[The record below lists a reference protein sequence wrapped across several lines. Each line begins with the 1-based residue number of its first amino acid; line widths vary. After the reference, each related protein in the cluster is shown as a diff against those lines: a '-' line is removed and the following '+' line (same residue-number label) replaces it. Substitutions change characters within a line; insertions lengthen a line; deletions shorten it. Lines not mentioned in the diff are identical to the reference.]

1 MNLDEW
7 QKVININLTST
18 FLMSKFAIKKMLKN
32 KSGKIVNITSVV
44 GHTGNLGQANYT
56 ASKAGIVAM
65 SKSLAIEYAKK
76 NININCISPGFIQTA
91 MTDKI
96 EEFIENATNELGG
109 NLDGIINNAGITQ
122 DNLAIRMSLEEWQ
135 KVININLTS
144 TFLLSKFAIKKMLKN
159 KSGKIVNITS
169 VVGHTGNLGQA
180 NYTASKAGIVAMS
193 KSLAIEY
200 AKKNI
205 NINCISPGFIKTA
218 MTEKID
224 EKFKEIII
232 SKIPSA
238 KLGEPEDIANA
249 VLFLASNQSNYI
261 NGETLHVNGGMYMA

>member
-1 MNLDEW
+1 MSSLENKNIIVTGASGGIGNAIIKKLNEAGANILASGTKIEKLEELKKNFEGIKILKFDISQSDKIEEFIENATGELGGSLDGLINNAGITQDNLAIRMTLDEW
-7 QKVININLTST
+7 QKVINVNLTST

-65 SKSLAIEYAKK
+65 SKSLA
-76 NININCISPGFIQTA
+76 T
-91 MTDKI
+91 
-96 EEFIENATNELGG
+96 
-109 NLDGIINNAGITQ
+109 
-122 DNLAIRMSLEEWQ
+122 
-135 KVININLTS
+135 
-144 TFLLSKFAIKKMLKN
+144 
-159 KSGKIVNITS
+159 
-169 VVGHTGNLGQA
+169 
-180 NYTASKAGIVAMS
+180 
-193 KSLAIEY
+193 EY

-218 MTEKID
+218 MTDKID
-224 EKFKEIII
+224 DKFKEVII

-238 KLGEPEDIANA
+238 RLGEPDDIANA
-249 VLFLASNQSNYI
+249 VFFLSSDQSNYI

>member
-1 MNLDEW
+1 MSNLEKKNIIVTGASGGIGNSIVKRLNESGASILASGTKADKLEDLKSKFNNINILKFDISQTDKIEDFIDNATNELGGSLDCIVNNAGITQDNLAIRMSFDEW

-18 FLMSKFAIKKMLKN
+18 FLMSKF
-32 KSGKIVNITSVV
+32 S
-44 GHTGNLGQANYT
+44 
-56 ASKAGIVAM
+56 
-65 SKSLAIEYAKK
+65 
-76 NININCISPGFIQTA
+76 
-91 MTDKI
+91 
-96 EEFIENATNELGG
+96 
-109 NLDGIINNAGITQ
+109 
-122 DNLAIRMSLEEWQ
+122 
-135 KVININLTS
+135 
-144 TFLLSKFAIKKMLKN
+144 IKKMLKN

-218 MTEKID
+218 MTNKID
-224 EKFKEIII
+224 DKFKEIII

-238 KLGEPEDIANA
+238 RLGEPDDIANA
-249 VLFLASNQSNYI
+249 VLFLCSEQSNYI

>member
-1 MNLDEW
+1 MKTLNSKNIIVTGASGGIGNSIVKRLDECGANILASGTNSEKLDKLKSEFDNIKTLKFDISQSDKIEDFIENATSELGGNLDCLINNAGITQDNLGIRMSIDDW
-7 QKVININLTST
+7 KKVIDINLTST

-32 KSGKIVNITSVV
+32 KSGKII
-44 GHTGNLGQANYT
+44 
-56 ASKAGIVAM
+56 
-65 SKSLAIEYAKK
+65 
-76 NININCISPGFIQTA
+76 
-91 MTDKI
+91 
-96 EEFIENATNELGG
+96 
-109 NLDGIINNAGITQ
+109 
-122 DNLAIRMSLEEWQ
+122 
-135 KVININLTS
+135 
-144 TFLLSKFAIKKMLKN
+144 
-159 KSGKIVNITS
+159 NITS

-218 MTEKID
+218 MTDKID
-224 EKFKEIII
+224 EKFKEQII

-238 KLGEPEDIANA
+238 RLGDPNDIANA
-249 VLFLASNQSNYI
+249 VLFLASNQSDYI

>member
-1 MNLDEW
+1 MTLLRN
-7 QKVININLTST
+7 
-18 FLMSKFAIKKMLKN
+18 
-32 KSGKIVNITSVV
+32 
-44 GHTGNLGQANYT
+44 
-56 ASKAGIVAM
+56 
-65 SKSLAIEYAKK
+65 K
-76 NININCISPGFIQTA
+76 NIIVTGASGGIGNSIVKKLYENEANLLATGTKVEKLKELKSNFKNLKILSFDISQN
-91 MTDKI
+91 DKI
-96 EEFIENATNELGG
+96 EEFIENASKELGG
-109 NLDGIINNAGITQ
+109 NIDCIINNAGTTQ
-122 DNLAIRMSLEEWQ
+122 DNLAIRMSINEWN
-135 KVININLTS
+135 KVIDVNLTS
-144 TFLLSKFAIKKMLKN
+144 TFLLCKFAIKKMLKN

-218 MTEKID
+218 MTDKID
-224 EKFKEIII
+224 EKFKEIIV

-238 KLGEPEDIANA
+238 RLGEPEDIANA

>member
-1 MNLDEW
+1 MSNLEN
-7 QKVININLTST
+7 KNIIVTGASGGIGN
-18 FLMSKFAIKKMLKN
+18 AIIKKLNEAGANILASGTKIEKLEELK
-32 KSGKIVNITSVV
+32 KKYQKIKI
-44 GHTGNLGQANYT
+44 L
-56 ASKAGIVAM
+56 KFD
-65 SKSLAIEYAKK
+65 
-76 NININCISPGFIQTA
+76 ISQSE
-91 MTDKI
+91 KI

-109 NLDGIINNAGITQ
+109 SLDGIINNAGITQ
-122 DNLAIRMSLEEWQ
+122 DNLAIRMSLDEWQ

-218 MTEKID
+218 MTDKID
-224 EKFKEIII
+224 EKFKEVII

-238 KLGEPEDIANA
+238 RLGEPDDIANA
-249 VLFLASNQSNYI
+249 VLFLSSDQSNYI
-261 NGETLHVNGGMYMA
+261 NGETIHVNGGMYMA

>member
-1 MNLDEW
+1 MKDLKNKNIIVTGASGGIGSSIIEKLNNCGANILASGTRIEKLEELKNKFENIKILKFDISQSDKIEEFIENASKELNGLDCIINNAGITQDNLAIRMSIDEW
-7 QKVININLTST
+7 KKVIDVNLTST

-32 KSGKIVNITSVV
+32 KK
-44 GHTGNLGQANYT
+44 
-56 ASKAGIVAM
+56 
-65 SKSLAIEYAKK
+65 
-76 NININCISPGFIQTA
+76 
-91 MTDKI
+91 
-96 EEFIENATNELGG
+96 
-109 NLDGIINNAGITQ
+109 
-122 DNLAIRMSLEEWQ
+122 
-135 KVININLTS
+135 
-144 TFLLSKFAIKKMLKN
+144 
-159 KSGKIVNITS
+159 GKIVNITS

-218 MTEKID
+218 MTDKID
-224 EKFKEIII
+224 DKFKEIIV

-238 KLGEPEDIANA
+238 RLGDPEDIANA
-249 VLFLASNQSNYI
+249 VLFLASNQSDYI